1 MAQRKIVTQIPWK
14 YQNKLQLFTMEQ
26 LKTMIQV
33 WFFGLFIRFLNVNKQ
48 QLRSLLD
55 LIMLAIYFVFMIN
68 MLKFIFASLIHPSY
82 NHSLACQSM
91 LSKLPLLRFFSVSFS
106 WMFSSSFTSSLLLPL
121 CSKQGGMPCAPLSI
135 IST

>member
-14 YQNKLQLFTMEQ
+14 YLNKLQLFTMEQ
-26 LKTMIQV
+26 LKTMMQV
-33 WFFGLFIRFLNVNKQ
+33 WFFNLFIRFLNVNKQ

-91 LSKLPLLRFFSVSFS
+91 LSKLSLLQFFSVYHFLGCLAHLLPHLSFS
-106 WMFSSSFTSSLLLPL
+106 LSVLNRVVYLVHLSL
-121 CSKQGGMPCAPLSI
+121 
-135 IST
+135 